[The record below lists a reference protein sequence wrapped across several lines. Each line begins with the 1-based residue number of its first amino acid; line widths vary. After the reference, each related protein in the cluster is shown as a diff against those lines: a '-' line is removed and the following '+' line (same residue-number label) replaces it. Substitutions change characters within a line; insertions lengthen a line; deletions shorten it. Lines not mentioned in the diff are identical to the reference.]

1 MKRRGFILALGGA
14 ALARPLPLGAQPG
27 ERVRRIGVLMLYGES
42 DAAGQERAA
51 AFRQGLEKLGWT
63 VGRNVQIDYRW
74 GIGDGDWIRSAVAE
88 LLSRTPDAILANGGP
103 AMRAAQQAN
112 RTVPIIFI
120 GGADPVAEGLVQSLA
135 NPGGNVTGFT
145 VLESSVGAKLLDLLM
160 QLAPRVRRIAVLVNP
175 DNPANRRL
183 FDTAAAAAQKFA
195 VEVVVAPARETADI
209 EMVMARLGREPD
221 HGLIVTPDPSTTMHR
236 KLIVDMAARYRLPT
250 IYSLRA
256 ATIDGGLIS
265 YGVDLPQL
273 FRQAAGHVDRVLRGS
288 RPADLPV
295 VQPTKFE
302 LIVNLKTAKALGLEV
317 PPTLLVAA
325 DEVIE

>member
-1 MKRRGFILALGGA
+1 MTPAPETAQAAARWYRPGVADVVFLLIAL
-14 ALARPLPLGAQPG
+14 
-27 ERVRRIGVLMLYGES
+27 
-42 DAAGQERAA
+42 A
-51 AFRQGLEKLGWT
+51 AFRGARHTLLDDPGLGWHL
-63 VGRNVQIDYRW
+63 RNI
-74 GIGDGDWIRSAVAE
+74 
-88 LLSRTPDAILANGGP
+88 DAILANGGP
-103 AMRAAQQAN
+103 AMRAAQQAT